1 MCVKSLGLAPGL
13 ANARPLGSAQN
24 LQMSHPQ
31 DWQGGQMPQS
41 SRGEGGGGRGE
52 GRSWNWLIY
61 NDIHLLEV
69 TMKFFTE
76 DKLTNDW
83 NDPLALLL
91 KAYSVTTGSLI
102 DLDKS
107 RKDLSRPSTR

>member
-31 DWQGGQMPQS
+31 DWQGEQTPQS
-41 SRGEGGGGRGE
+41 SLGGEGG
-52 GRSWNWLIY
+52 GRSWNWLIH

-76 DKLTNDW
+76 DKLMNDW

-91 KAYSVTTGSLI
+91 KAYSVTTGFLI
-102 DLDKS
+102 FLDKS
-107 RKDLSRPSTR
+107 RKDLSRGKRNSHG